1 MGATAQNSAAF
12 FWLLVLVV
20 MFVFLVVM
28 PARAQKKRE
37 QELAGKV
44 NALQKGDSVILAGG
58 IVGTVAGF
66 KDDLLEIKIAEGVK
80 INVLKTAVVGLVKDL
95 QATNNQGGAK

>member
-1 MGATAQNSAAF
+1 MGATAQNGAAF

-20 MFVFLVVM
+20 MFVVLVVL
-28 PARAQKKRE
+28 PTRAQKKRE
-37 QELAGKV
+37 QELAAKV
-44 NALQKGDSVILAGG
+44 NTLQKGDSVILAGG
-58 IVGTVAGF
+58 IVGIVAGF

-95 QATNNQGGAK
+95 QATNNQGGVK